1 MNFRHSEDI
10 ECDNTCKGIHIMQEF
25 DRKEQERISSLPQ
38 IDRYLVDSEY
48 HVLRS
53 FDGRP
58 VMKEK
63 TVPVVMGLMIA
74 GCLVSAAVALF
85 RESTQRILMLAAA
98 AFFAFYALRYY
109 QYLQALRGK

>member
-1 MNFRHSEDI
+1 
-10 ECDNTCKGIHIMQEF
+10 MQEF

-38 IDRYLVDSEY
+38 IDRYLVDAEY

-58 VMKEK
+58 VMQEK
-63 TVPVVMGLMIA
+63 TVPVIMILMII
-74 GCLVSAAVALF
+74 GCIASIAIGIL
-85 RESTQRILMLAAA
+85 REGTQRILMLAAA

-109 QYLQALRGK
+109 QYMQALKGK

>member
-1 MNFRHSEDI
+1 
-10 ECDNTCKGIHIMQEF
+10 MQEF

-63 TVPVVMGLMIA
+63 TVPVIMILMIT
-74 GCLVSAAVALF
+74 GCLASIAIAFFA
-85 RESTQRILMLAAA
+85 EGTQRILMFAAA
-98 AFFAFYALRYY
+98 AFFAFYGLRYY
-109 QYLQALRGK
+109 QYMQALKGK